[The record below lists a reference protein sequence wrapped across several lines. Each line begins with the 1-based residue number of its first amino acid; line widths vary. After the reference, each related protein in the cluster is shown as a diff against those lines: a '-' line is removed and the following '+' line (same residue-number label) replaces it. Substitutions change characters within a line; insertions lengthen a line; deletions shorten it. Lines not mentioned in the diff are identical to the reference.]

1 MGYGGAGEMLEIL
14 VIFTVPLVAF
24 MWAVRKFLDDH
35 FLGAIIAA
43 VGAFTA
49 EAGLLAVGMDVER
62 FQAECIIQSMVH
74 NVTLPCKMVPG
85 AYEILVPVLVV
96 ATLLNAGIVATSAT
110 LSFYRL
116 VKHLRQRSE
125 PRSA

>member
-1 MGYGGAGEMLEIL
+1 MLEIL
-14 VIFTVPLVAF
+14 VAFTVPFVAF
-24 MWAVRKFLDDH
+24 MWAVHKFFDDH

-49 EAGLLAVGMDVER
+49 EAGLLVVGMDVER
-62 FQAECIIQSMVH
+62 FQAECTIQSMVH

-96 ATLLNAGIVATSAT
+96 AALLNAGIVAASAT

-116 VKHLRQRSE
+116 VKQLRQRSE
-125 PRSA
+125 PGSA